1 MYACKILGITG
12 QIPCRAPEQ
21 RARSHFIASGMVVEC
36 YGNLNQS
43 LKKFLFFPSRRT
55 PDIFEHFM
63 SVEKL
68 GMVEQA
74 DSMKKAVAVHVLF

>member
-1 MYACKILGITG
+1 
-12 QIPCRAPEQ
+12 
-21 RARSHFIASGMVVEC
+21 MVVEC

-55 PDIFEHFM
+55 PDVFEHFM